1 MANQQGQNSGVK
13 PNESAVP
20 ISCTD
25 TQKIFSDFLVEL
37 DKTIA
42 MNESANA
49 ALLSAFN
56 GKKRDVC
63 AERRSY
69 TKTKQTFDF
78 YSSIYYCQAVILCK
92 DAEQAQEMLKKNM
105 DLAGTVKKGFDGIV
119 ASLKVLKEKVKI
131 VHDLSCKVDTAS
143 YDSCN
148 TTTKNLINA
157 AIGPD
162 KINETKQ
169 NRSKFAKE
177 ATKVLDAVDQACETS
192 VNVAGLY
199 SYTNVGTIK
208 EHTDGLKA
216 QADAFKADIEAN
228 LKNVEADLKNAQKAV
243 VEALAQMSV
252 AEANC
257 SHSET
262 VDDGN
267 GALQIVVTAHT
278 SDGDNP
284 SPALS
289 DIDEKIR
296 IILKPQAISNP
307 ATKGAA
313 AK

>member
-1 MANQQGQNSGVK
+1 MAYQKGNNGGGQPDDNDA
-13 PNESAVP
+13 PLP
-20 ISCTD
+20 CTD
-25 TQKIFSDFLVEL
+25 TKKVFGDFLVEL

-42 MNESANA
+42 NNKSANT
-49 ALLSAFN
+49 ALLAAFN

-69 TKTKQTFDF
+69 NKSKQTLDF
-78 YSSIYYCQAVILCK
+78 YSSIYYCQAIVLCK
-92 DAEQAQEMLKKNM
+92 DAEQAQEMLKKHTE
-105 DLAGTVKKGFDGIV
+105 LAGTVKKGFDGIV
-119 ASLKVLKEKVKI
+119 ASLKVLKEKAKI

-148 TTTKNLINA
+148 TTTKNIINA
-157 AIGPD
+157 VIEPD

-216 QADAFKADIEAN
+216 KADVFKADIEAN
-228 LKNVEADLKNAQKAV
+228 IKNVEADLKNAQKAV
-243 VEALAQMSV
+243 ADALAQMSL

-257 SHSET
+257 SLGET

-267 GALQIVVTAHT
+267 TALHIVVTAQAG
-278 SDGDNP
+278 DGDKP
-284 SPALS
+284 TPPLG
-289 DIDEKIR
+289 DIDEKIKD
-296 IILKPQAISNP
+296 ILKPP
-307 ATKGAA
+307 ASTPVTKGGA